1 MKFNINKFK
10 EGEQVIYF
18 NTGNQYKELI
28 ILMDRLYSLKPTLD
42 RLNESINYLNNN
54 KGDRILCY
62 HKKNI
67 IGWRIKNSNTKE
79 TISYEDFI
87 NTAFSEL
94 NKCTEVPP
102 HIHTANTN
110 NLHSLIETLENKIEE
125 LDNATKEAKQ
135 LLKKLKE
142 IVGWSHPTPF
152 ITPHSSTL
160 IQNFSQI
167 RIQKS

>member
-42 RLNESINYLNNN
+42 KLDESIKYLNNN
-54 KGDRILCY
+54 KGDRILY
-62 HKKNI
+62 YYKENI
-67 IGWRIKNSNTKE
+67 IGWCIKNSDTKE

-87 NTAFSEL
+87 NTAFSTL
-94 NKCTEVPP
+94 NRYAEVPP

-110 NLHSLIETLENKIEE
+110 NLHSLLETLENKVEE
-125 LDNATKEAKQ
+125 LDNAIKEIKQ
-135 LLKKLKE
+135 LLEKLKE
-142 IVGWSHPTPF
+142 IVG
-152 ITPHSSTL
+152 
-160 IQNFSQI
+160 
-167 RIQKS
+167 